1 MCTKS
6 LEECRLLVTYR
17 NHIDGGTN
25 SSEKTALWSPPST
38 KSWHYSS
45 ILLFSERRIGYT
57 TRTLPIT
64 ADRGVV
70 TRYHQKK
77 YRRVVGL
84 GQVAFANC
92 T

>member
-1 MCTKS
+1 M
-6 LEECRLLVTYR
+6 
-17 NHIDGGTN
+17 
-25 SSEKTALWSPPST
+25 
-38 KSWHYSS
+38 
-45 ILLFSERRIGYT
+45 

-70 TRYHQKK
+70 TQYHQKK
-77 YRRVVGL
+77 NRRVVGL